1 MLELELLYLPN
12 KLLRERAQP
21 VRTFGAETKDLVQA
35 MFTTMRKHE
44 GIGLAAPQVGILKQ
58 IAVIEI
64 DNEPA
69 TPLVIINPAITVLDT
84 NKVAYEEGCLSIPA
98 MRAQIARPK
107 RIKLAAQDASGASYE
122 LEAEGLLGI
131 CIQHECD
138 HLQGKLYID
147 YLSMPKRALLL
158 EKYRRARADQ

>member
-1 MLELELLYLPN
+1 MPELKILHLPN

-21 VRTFGAETKDLVQA
+21 VGEFDSELEDLVQA
-35 MFTTMRKHE
+35 LFATMHKHE

-58 IAVIEI
+58 VAVIDIEG
-64 DNEPA
+64 EAA
-69 TPLVIINPAITVLDT
+69 TPLVLVNPSVTVLDS
-84 NKVAYEEGCLSIPA
+84 NRVAYEEGCLSIPEL
-98 MRAQIARPK
+98 RATIERPK
-107 RIKLAAQDASGASYE
+107 RIRLSAQSASGASYE

-147 YLSMPKRALLL
+147 YLPLPQRAALLQR
-158 EKYRRARADQ
+158 YRKARAR